1 PVPRAGYG
9 YAFEPGSEAS
19 IRMLAGL
26 LADSVRVWYARR
38 PFRSGEHSFPH
49 GAFLVRVEPNGERV
63 HEIVQRLAAESG
75 ARVVALASARVDEGT
90 DLGSNSVAF
99 IRMPKVALVGGQGIN
114 GNSFGFAWFAF
125 DQRIRYPVTT
135 VDVSTLTG
143 PILDEFNV
151 LVLPSASAAAL
162 NSALGEA
169 GRNRLAA
176 WVRNGGVL
184 ITLEGASA
192 WLANERTGLSRLRM
206 RRPGERGGREGEGP
220 AGAPLPAN
228 VPGAMV
234 RVVADTL
241 SPLMAGVNQ
250 TEFPVLL
257 N

>member
-1 PVPRAGYG
+1 
-9 YAFEPGSEAS
+9 
-19 IRMLAGL
+19 
-26 LADSVRVWYARR
+26 
-38 PFRSGEHSFPH
+38 
-49 GAFLVRVEPNGERV
+49 
-63 HEIVQRLAAESG
+63 
-75 ARVVALASARVDEGT
+75 
-90 DLGSNSVAF
+90 NSVAF

-151 LVLPSASAAAL
+151 VVLPSTFGGALDAAL
-162 NSALGEA
+162 GDA
-169 GRNRLAA
+169 GRERLAA

-257 N
+257 NGANIFEAPRDFRPGEIVARYAPVDRLRLSGYLWPEVPERVAGTPYLWAERIGRGAVIAFANDPNFRDLLRGLLPVFANAVFMGSVL